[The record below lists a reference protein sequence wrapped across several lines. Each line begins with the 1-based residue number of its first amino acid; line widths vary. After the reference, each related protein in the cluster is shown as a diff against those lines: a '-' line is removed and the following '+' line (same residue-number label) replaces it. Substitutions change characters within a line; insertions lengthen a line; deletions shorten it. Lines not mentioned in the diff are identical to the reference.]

1 MWLRGIFGGVF
12 FIFLLCSCTAL
23 FVLHSLYFI
32 FRTTSQTE
40 KTETKTI
47 HDDQLFIPALIIC
60 NRMPFSQDGLN
71 NVNVNLR
78 QDSALRYLLE
88 WTNPSLREAADY
100 TPPAADFMN
109 QGQNTVLQ
117 YITQSTRN
125 QTIQNM
131 QYQCQSVINSCSYQ
145 GIQLSSFDCCRNLLS
160 LIPSVNGL
168 CWVWRDS
175 TMWQNSTGIN
185 RQFSIT
191 FQMTR
196 NSWFS
201 TFVPTHPGV
210 DVYLREDGSDVMR
223 MATELE
229 NPIRLQDKRGVR
241 LQMRKT
247 KKADIRRTSCG
258 YALGDARRSDV
269 HAFKNNHTNYL
280 MCNMMVAMRYCNCH
294 PLMAELLHYD
304 PSSFRDFLLRVSQT
318 NVCSVDAYDNC
329 ARRYIDLTR
338 VENWDEDIP
347 KDLPG
352 YEDAKR
358 CRNDNQRSCLI
369 TSYPGTIEGYDLPE
383 EYRTTQDYVSRL
395 VLEYSTMRTTEI
407 LVSKDPNIYE
417 LLSFIGYNMALW
429 FTVGHILWSM
439 FWYATGLCCPKRTTN
454 RIMPIVSRK
463 RSVSSPEPIIV
474 EHRPSQ
480 SEEAGNA
487 GET

>member
-1 MWLRGIFGGVF
+1 
-12 FIFLLCSCTAL
+12 
-23 FVLHSLYFI
+23 
-32 FRTTSQTE
+32 
-40 KTETKTI
+40 
-47 HDDQLFIPALIIC
+47 
-60 NRMPFSQDGLN
+60 
-71 NVNVNLR
+71 
-78 QDSALRYLLE
+78 
-88 WTNPSLREAADY
+88 
-100 TPPAADFMN
+100 
-109 QGQNTVLQ
+109 
-117 YITQSTRN
+117 
-125 QTIQNM
+125 
-131 QYQCQSVINSCSYQ
+131 
-145 GIQLSSFDCCRNLLS
+145 
-160 LIPSVNGL
+160 
-168 CWVWRDS
+168 
-175 TMWQNSTGIN
+175 MWQNSTGVN

-201 TFVPTHPGV
+201 TFVPNHPGV
-210 DVYLREDGSDVMR
+210 DVYLREDGRDVMR

-258 YALGDARRSDV
+258 YALGDARRSDE

-280 MCNMMVAMRYCNCH
+280 MCNMMVAMRYCSCH

-304 PSSFRDFLLRVSQT
+304 PNSYRDFLLRVSQT

-329 ARRYIDLTR
+329 ARRYIDLAR

-352 YEDAKR
+352 YDDVKK
-358 CRNDNQRSCLI
+358 CRNDNHRSCLI

-383 EYRTTQDYVSRL
+383 EYRATQDYVSRL

-439 FWYATGLCCPKRTTN
+439 FWFATGLCCPKRQSN
-454 RIMPIVSRK
+454 RVMPEIRRK
-463 RSVSSPEPIIV
+463 RSVSSPEPIVV

-480 SEEAGNA
+480 SEEP
-487 GET
+487 GEP